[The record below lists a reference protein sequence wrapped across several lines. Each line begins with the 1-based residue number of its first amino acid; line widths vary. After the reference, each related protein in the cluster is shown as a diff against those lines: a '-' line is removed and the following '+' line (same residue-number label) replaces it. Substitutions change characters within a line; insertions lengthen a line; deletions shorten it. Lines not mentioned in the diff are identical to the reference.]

1 MYISLQSGDV
11 AIPPIIPALAISL
24 APPPDRKDFKVKL
37 YAGATVLLLI
47 SSGSPRM
54 AGSGNRRLVQ
64 LDAERL
70 GLLDISPPHAQSAL
84 SLQILDARIG
94 SVLGVTSRA
103 NDPVR
108 IDNALV
114 LTAKVADVPSS
125 SLIWVESGRLL
136 SLKLGDKLEK
146 PSRLAAYTSS
156 PIAQVRDVGLSHLGM
171 FVAHHED
178 GTAAAIS
185 CAEGRLELRWQ
196 FADASSDSLFAA
208 FVDRL
213 GDAHIGHLSFSS
225 SLQLGSFQIYSAAAT
240 EASPAGMLAGHT
252 FPFDQDRFGSMITF
266 AFEATPPNAYNVA
279 TRSYISTTSGAA
291 QAWEGSHVIW
301 HQEQSLS
308 NIDSPALYWDVA
320 ETVQHDSSSSL
331 LADSSFASRLR
342 RHLHAVSR
350 LLDRSTL
357 LTSIGLVPTSRQ
369 LAFVASSA
377 YRTIFALD
385 LAQQGRVVWRA
396 CLDAEAGRWDS
407 SQRLRMS
414 ELDGGRPTVSLALVD
429 DAESRSTTLV
439 QLDALTG
446 MNLRLDETPSS
457 SSSQDVLHETSASD
471 KIKIEVSGTSIA
483 GLPLRPLGLEKPI
496 WALHLA
502 EQEQVVAVAV
512 SNHGKASRHSSAPP
526 ADMFLG
532 LAGVVAST
540 GRILGD
546 RSTLL
551 KYLNPNMIA
560 VVTVSPATTSSSVLL
575 IDTKSGALLQ
585 RIGPISDVDEESHL
599 SLALQDNWIVLTYRV
614 AGEAARVSKVL
625 SVELYHAP
633 ADLHEAE
640 AAPIQALS
648 RTFVSTQNLEIK
660 SFTRTKLGITTY
672 SAICR
677 GKSSLYLGV
686 SSILGGRSTSP
697 RSKIKRSF

>member
-1 MYISLQSGDV
+1 
-11 AIPPIIPALAISL
+11 
-24 APPPDRKDFKVKL
+24 
-37 YAGATVLLLI
+37 
-47 SSGSPRM
+47 
-54 AGSGNRRLVQ
+54 
-64 LDAERL
+64 
-70 GLLDISPPHAQSAL
+70 
-84 SLQILDARIG
+84 
-94 SVLGVTSRA
+94 
-103 NDPVR
+103 
-108 IDNALV
+108 
-114 LTAKVADVPSS
+114 
-125 SLIWVESGRLL
+125 
-136 SLKLGDKLEK
+136 
-146 PSRLAAYTSS
+146 
-156 PIAQVRDVGLSHLGM
+156 M

-185 CAEGRLELRWQ
+185 CAEGRSELRWQ

-240 EASPAGMLAGHT
+240 EASPAGMLTGHT

-266 AFEATPPNAYNVA
+266 AFEATPPNAYSVA

-308 NIDSPALYWDVA
+308 TIDSPALYWDVA

-342 RHLHAVSR
+342 RHLHAVSVSLFHRKDPTLANPFPPDQR

-357 LTSIGLVPTSRQ
+357 STSIGLVPTSRQ

-414 ELDGGRPTVSLALVD
+414 ELDGGRPTVSIALVD

-439 QLDALTG
+439 ELDALTG
-446 MNLRLDETPSS
+446 MNLRLGETPSS

-633 ADLHEAE
+633 ADLYAE

-672 SAICR
+672 SAIFVNSQGQVVAVPR
-677 GKSSLYLGV
+677 RFLDPRRTLHKPTKQDQEELLMPYEALLPADPRWVEGLAKVESFAGRLESE
-686 SSILGGRSTSP
+686 SIILASGLDLFGSRLSP
-697 RSKIKRSF
+697 SRSFDVLSSTFNKAQLVITITVLSLGLAITRNMVKARQIQQKWYSL